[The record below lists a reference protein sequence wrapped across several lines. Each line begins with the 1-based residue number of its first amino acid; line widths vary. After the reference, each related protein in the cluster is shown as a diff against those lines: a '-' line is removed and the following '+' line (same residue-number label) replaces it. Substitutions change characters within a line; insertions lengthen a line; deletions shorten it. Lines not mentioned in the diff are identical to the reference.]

1 MDTMTKSRLF
11 RLWLVLG
18 SAFMVLLII
27 VYWDNMGPAHFN
39 LHTALS
45 RPHALKPFPSPNSA
59 PGDVFTSSLEIWESF
74 VREKQGPLLS
84 KRVEQPSLKNTQLWV
99 LRRENPS

>member
-18 SAFMVLLII
+18 SAFMILLII
-27 VYWDNMGPAHFN
+27 VYWDNMGTAHFS

-45 RPHALKPFPSPNSA
+45 RPHALKPFPSPDSA
-59 PGDVFTSSLEIWESF
+59 PGDVFTSSLETWEA
-74 VREKQGPLLS
+74 GP
-84 KRVEQPSLKNTQLWV
+84 PFG
-99 LRRENPS
+99 